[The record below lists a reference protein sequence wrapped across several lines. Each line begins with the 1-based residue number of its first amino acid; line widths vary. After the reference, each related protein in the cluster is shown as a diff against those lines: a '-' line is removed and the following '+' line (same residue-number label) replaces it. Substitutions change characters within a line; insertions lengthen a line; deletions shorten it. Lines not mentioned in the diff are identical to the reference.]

1 MGIRNSLILFFSAMA
16 VSMVIL
22 IVFFSLFFKN
32 FDNLI
37 TFDTRMPDMAPTL
50 GSVFD
55 PSKSAENSK
64 VEGLEHSTINVP
76 METASS
82 SGGGGSKPASSETAS
97 TEPLLEPGTGA
108 GVPGVTL
115 QDDPEQATGTKPE
128 ESPKNADPKTTDPI
142 RTPNINA
149 GSTTGATSPSN
160 TSTKPSTNAK
170 TSTTSTGN
178 TSHQVVLDGFK
189 NKEDAQKAAE
199 SLKAKGINPIV
210 KEHKGKPVVQVGSFS
225 NPDNA
230 KQMAEKTGGRVKP
243 AATSAP
249 STPSSPPVPG
259 E

>member
-55 PSKSAENSK
+55 PSKSAENSR

-76 METASS
+76 METVSS
-82 SGGGGSKPASSETAS
+82 SSVGTSKPASGDTA
-97 TEPLLEPGTGA
+97 TTDPLLEPGTGA

-115 QDDPEQATGTKPE
+115 QDDTQPSTDSQPE
-128 ESPKNADPKTTDPI
+128 ESPKNIGTKNIDPM
-142 RTPNINA
+142 RTPTLNS
-149 GSTTGATSPSN
+149 GSTPGGAVKPS
-160 TSTKPSTNAK
+160 TSTKPSTSPTKASS
-170 TSTTSTGN
+170 TSGN
-178 TSHQVVLDGFK
+178 TSHQVVLEGFK

-243 AATSAP
+243 AATS
-249 STPSSPPVPG
+249 SSQASAPPVPG

>member
-82 SGGGGSKPASSETAS
+82 GGVGGTKPASTDTTT

-115 QDDPEQATGTKPE
+115 QDDPDNAHDAKPE
-128 ESPKNADPKTTDPI
+128 EQLNKTVDPM

-149 GSTTGATSPSN
+149 GSTTGGTSPSN

-170 TSTTSTGN
+170 TSTTSSGN

-189 NKEDAQKAAE
+189 NKEDAQKAAD

-243 AATSAP
+243 ATASAP
-249 STPSSPPVPG
+249 PTPTAPPVPG